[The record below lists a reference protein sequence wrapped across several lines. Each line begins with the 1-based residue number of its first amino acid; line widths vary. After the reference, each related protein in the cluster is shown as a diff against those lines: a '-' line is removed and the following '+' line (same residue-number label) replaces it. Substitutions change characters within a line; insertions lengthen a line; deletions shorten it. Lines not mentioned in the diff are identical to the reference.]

1 MARAGE
7 VSTRTRVAYLVV
19 VAVAVGALL
28 SYVNRPDWQLID
40 ITSVTGS
47 VDSNLLDVTLVGGVC
62 DSGPRVREVE
72 GDRSEVVVRAE
83 QNVRGD
89 CDSVGIT
96 ETLTLELDDTLGS
109 RRLRLE
115 DVRAGARCRVDG
127 ATTNP
132 CP

>member
-28 SYVNRPDWQLID
+28 SYVSRPDWQLID
-40 ITSVTGS
+40 ITSGVT

-72 GDRSEVVVRAE
+72 GDRGVVVVRAE

-89 CDSVGIT
+89 CDSVGIA
-96 ETLTLELDDTLGS
+96 ETLTLELDEPLGS

-115 DVRAGARCRVDG
+115 DARAGARCRVEG